1 MLEPVGQQPTP
12 PTDVTP
18 EPRVAMETL
27 RISNLVPG
35 QMLEQSLFSQ
45 SGQKLVPAGTK
56 LTQRHIDAM
65 MRSGALKIIAA
76 ASAEELHQAGLLE
89 KVDGKSLT
97 VGEKS
102 RHNVLSNT
110 GQVVLEAGE
119 EIESHHID
127 ALNAGGDVFA
137 SNAKLSQQRREQV
150 ALADAKADELLQA
163 LSSMSLRVTSQAKVD
178 WLDPKADHDWPSP
191 ADLSEFRLYH
201 VHLLGQ
207 LYARIEAGI
216 PVDVDEFD
224 SIINPLMEKIKQSP
238 QRFAQLAL
246 LCPRKENY
254 LPDHC
259 FTVTV
264 LAIAMA
270 AQLKWSEDYT
280 KLLAQSGLLYD
291 LGMLM
296 VPERIRAGACELTDI
311 DRARVQRHPVFSLAM
326 MDNIDGVHPMCEIA
340 ALMHHE
346 RENGAGYPYGRR
358 KDAICDM
365 ARVIAVADTYAAT
378 TEPRHYRKEK
388 LPYVAMEETLNSTT
402 ALAFWKPAVRALL
415 QAAGLFPVGSYVRLT
430 SGDNAHVL
438 AANPEMLDRPLIQ
451 PLNRDGKPEGPP
463 INLAEVHKGVLS
475 IARPVFG
482 GTTS

>member
-1 MLEPVGQQPTP
+1 
-12 PTDVTP
+12 
-18 EPRVAMETL
+18 METI

-35 QMLEQSLFSQ
+35 LVLEESLFSTT
-45 SGQKLVPAGTK
+45 GQKLVPSGTT

-65 MRSGALKIIAA
+65 MRSGSLKVIAA
-76 ASAEELHQAGLLE
+76 ANAEELHQAGMLDR
-89 KVDGKSLT
+89 VDGKSLT

-102 RHNVLSNT
+102 KQNVLSNT

-119 EIESHHID
+119 EIERHHLD
-127 ALNAGGDVFA
+127 ALKAGGEAFA
-137 SNAKLSQQRREQV
+137 SSKVTQQRREQV
-150 ALADAKADELLQA
+150 ELADAKAEELLQA
-163 LSSMSLRVTSQAKVD
+163 LSSLSLRVKAKAKCD
-178 WLDPKADHDWPSP
+178 WIEPNADNDWPSP
-191 ADLSEFRLYH
+191 EALMAFRAGH
-201 VHLLGQ
+201 VKHISQ

-216 PVDVDEFD
+216 PVDAAEFEAIVDQ
-224 SIINPLMEKIKQSP
+224 LLLKLKQSP
-238 QRFAQLAL
+238 QRFTQLAL
-246 LCPRKENY
+246 LCPRQENY

-264 LAIAMA
+264 LAMAIA
-270 AQLKWSEDYT
+270 AQLKWSEADA
-280 KLLAQSGLLYD
+280 KLLGQAGFVYD

-296 VPERIRAGACELTDI
+296 VPERIRAGACELTEI

-326 MDNIDGVHPMCEIA
+326 MGSVTGVKRMCEVA
-340 ALMHHE
+340 GLMHHE

-358 KDAICDM
+358 TDAICDL
-365 ARVIAVADTYAAT
+365 ARVLAVADAYAAT

-402 ALAFWKPAVRALL
+402 ALALWKPAVRALL

-430 SGDNAHVL
+430 SGANAHVL
-438 AANPEMLDRPLIQ
+438 AANPQMLDRPTIQ
-451 PLNRDGKPEGPP
+451 PLDREGNPDGPP
-463 INLAEVHKGVLS
+463 VNLADVHKGVLS